1 MFAPRRIPLR
11 TTPLPRRLATAILR
25 YRSKK
30 AGHLAASPRGLSRR
44 EFKPEDSAIRNALP
58 MVLGLV
64 ALFFLSVGLQGREDK
79 EVTLKGTITC
89 AKCDLKLA
97 DKCATVIKVEKDGKD
112 VVYYFDTASHKKN
125 HGKICQTPMPGTVKG
140 TVSEKDGKKII
151 KVSQVTFGD

>member
-1 MFAPRRIPLR
+1 M
-11 TTPLPRRLATAILR
+11 
-25 YRSKK
+25 
-30 AGHLAASPRGLSRR
+30 
-44 EFKPEDSAIRNALP
+44 RNALP

-64 ALFFLSVGLQGREDK
+64 SLFLLSVGLQAQADN

-97 DKCATVIKVEKDGKD
+97 DKCETVIKVEKDGKD

-151 KVSQVTFGD
+151 KVSQVTFGE